1 MLHFDLN
8 PPLVKPLSMVN
19 MNEELMQKL
28 KKDLVKSGLASELKV
43 RKIFQ
48 QRGWSI
54 SGGAAYLDKDEGKSR
69 EIDVVAHH
77 GASVKRKDK
86 TILYNGF
93 RVYAEVKKSE
103 KPWVVFKHYPSNY
116 RDSCAWDNII
126 DYIYLPCEPVKL
138 ASSLQTHSLIKANGW
153 EGTGVH
159 EAFKNP
165 DQPSRWYGAFL
176 SAIKAATDYYETY
189 ETEGIKISDNLYE
202 NPTEITFNQPVVILD
217 GVLTTAELSDK
228 GEIIIE
234 EVRSAAFRFD
244 YKTEHYNRSSYRVDV
259 VTVEGL
265 DEYLDLIEQ
274 RQQSLG
280 RAILRHA
287 GIEV

>member
-1 MLHFDLN
+1 
-8 PPLVKPLSMVN
+8 

-28 KKDLVKSGLASELKV
+28 KKDLEKSGLASELKV

-69 EIDVVAHH
+69 EIDIVAHH
-77 GASVKRKDK
+77 GASVRKKEK

-93 RVYAEVKKSE
+93 RAYVEVKKSE
-103 KPWVVFKHYPSNY
+103 KPWIVFKHYPS
-116 RDSCAWDNII
+116 RHLDSCAWNNII
-126 DYIYLPCEPVKL
+126 DYINLPCVPAKL
-138 ASSLQTHSLIKANGW
+138 AKSLQVHSLIKVNGW

-176 SAIKAATDYYETY
+176 SAIKSATDHFEEY
-189 ETEGIKISDNLYE
+189 ETEGEKLSSNLYE
-202 NPTEITFNQPVVILD
+202 NPTEITFNQPVVVLD
-217 GVLTTAELSDK
+217 GILITAELSDE
-228 GEIIIE
+228 GEIILE
-234 EVRSAAFRFD
+234 EVTSAAFRFD

-265 DEYLDLIEQ
+265 NEYLELAEK

-280 RAILRHA
+280 REILKRA